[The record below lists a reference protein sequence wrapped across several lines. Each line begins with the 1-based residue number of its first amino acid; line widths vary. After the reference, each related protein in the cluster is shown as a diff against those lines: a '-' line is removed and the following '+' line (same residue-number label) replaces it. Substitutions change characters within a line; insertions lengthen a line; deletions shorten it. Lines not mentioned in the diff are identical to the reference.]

1 MIHIVAPILV
11 TVEKARFRM
20 PANIAVI
27 CIIRNTAKVIPINSA
42 ENLPL
47 SFTSSLNPIRRR
59 PLYFRMPPL
68 CPPDVVCKLFMVFSQ
83 MGVWSGGALL
93 GPYEHIHQLARID
106 RRVLFLEPENHG

>member
-42 ENLPL
+42 GELAFVIHEQLESDPEDATVLHYASPLPAGHC
-47 SFTSSLNPIRRR
+47 
-59 PLYFRMPPL
+59 LYDR
-68 CPPDVVCKLFMVFSQ
+68 KLFIALVL
-83 MGVWSGGALL
+83 MGGLVGCGAIGTL
-93 GPYEHIHQLARID
+93 
-106 RRVLFLEPENHG
+106 